1 MDAASSSSPPQD
13 ARHARLMTAAARASV
28 AVALILIVAKL
39 WAWRATGSVTLMA
52 SLLDSLL
59 DAFTSIIT
67 LLAVRYSLQPP
78 DEEHRFG
85 HGKAEAIAGLAQA
98 AFIMGSAVAVLWN
111 AADRFIHPRELEH
124 TGLGIGVMLLSMVLT
139 SFLVLFQRYAIRI
152 SGSTAIEADSL
163 HYVGDLLA
171 NAGVIVALL
180 LEARGVPYADAVAGL
195 LTGILIIRSAW
206 QIISKSLDM
215 LLDHELPA
223 EVTCEFAGLVRCDKR
238 ILGFH
243 DLKTRQSGTSYFFQ
257 LHIEVD
263 GSLPLRQA
271 HDIAEALE
279 QRVVERWPGSECL
292 VHLDPRENY
301 PVPAGI

>member
-1 MDAASSSSPPQD
+1 MEVVSSSSPQD
-13 ARHARLMTAAARASV
+13 ARRARLMTAAARTSV
-28 AVALILIVAKL
+28 AVAIVLIIAKL
-39 WAWRATGSVTLMA
+39 WAWRATGSVTMMA

-67 LLAVRYSLQPP
+67 LLAVRYALQPP

-85 HGKAEAIAGLAQA
+85 HGKAEAIAGLTQA

-111 AADRFIHPRELEH
+111 AVDRFINPHPLQQ
-124 TGLGIGVMLLSMVLT
+124 TGLGIGVMVLSIVLT
-139 SFLVLFQRYAIRI
+139 SFLVLFQRHVIRV

-171 NAGVIVALL
+171 NVGVIVALL
-180 LEARGVPYADAVAGL
+180 LEQQGVPYADAIAGL
-195 LTGILIIRSAW
+195 LTGILIIRSAC

-223 EVTCEFAGLVRCDKR
+223 EVTREFADVVGSDKR

-243 DLKTRQSGTSYFFQ
+243 DVKTRQSGTSFFFQ

-263 GSLPLRQA
+263 GSLSLREA
-271 HDIAEALE
+271 HDIAEELE
-279 QRVVERWPGSECL
+279 QRVITRWPGSECL

-301 PVPAGI
+301 PKPSES

>member
-1 MDAASSSSPPQD
+1 MQVASSPQD
-13 ARHARLMTAAARASV
+13 NRIARLMTAAARASV
-28 AVALILIVAKL
+28 AVAIVLIIAKL
-39 WAWRATGSVTLMA
+39 WAWRATGSVTMMA

-98 AFIMGSAVAVLWN
+98 AFIMGSAVAVLWS
-111 AADRFIHPRELEH
+111 AVDRFINPHTLQQ
-124 TGLGIGVMLLSMVLT
+124 TGLGIGVMVLSMVLT
-139 SFLVLFQRYAIRI
+139 SFLVLFQRHVIRV

-171 NAGVIVALL
+171 NGGVIVALL
-180 LEARGVPYADAVAGL
+180 LEQQGVPYADAIAGL
-195 LTGILIIRSAW
+195 LTGVMIIRSAW

-223 EVTCEFAGLVRCDKR
+223 EVTREFSGVVRGDKR

-243 DLKTRQSGTSYFFQ
+243 DVKTRQSGTSFFFQ

-263 GSLPLRQA
+263 GALPLREA
-271 HDIAEALE
+271 HDIAEELE
-279 QRVVERWPGSECL
+279 QRVIERWPGSECL
-292 VHLDPRENY
+292 VHLDPREEY
-301 PVPAGI
+301 QRHSES

>member
-1 MDAASSSSPPQD
+1 MEVVSSSSPQD
-13 ARHARLMTAAARASV
+13 ARSARLMTAAARTSV
-28 AVALILIVAKL
+28 AVAIVLIIAKL
-39 WAWRATGSVTLMA
+39 WAWRATGSVTMMA

-67 LLAVRYSLQPP
+67 LLAVRYALQPP

-85 HGKAEAIAGLAQA
+85 HGKAEAIAGLTQA

-111 AADRFIHPRELEH
+111 AVDRFINPHPLQQ
-124 TGLGIGVMLLSMVLT
+124 TGLGIGVMVLSIVLT
-139 SFLVLFQRYAIRI
+139 SFLVLFQRHVIRV

-171 NAGVIVALL
+171 NVGVIVALL
-180 LEARGVPYADAVAGL
+180 LESRGVPYADAIAGL

-223 EVTCEFAGLVRCDKR
+223 EVTREFADVVGSDKR

-243 DLKTRQSGTSYFFQ
+243 DVKTRQSGTSFFFQ

-263 GSLPLRQA
+263 GSLSLREA
-271 HDIAEALE
+271 HDIAEELE
-279 QRVVERWPGSECL
+279 QRVITRWPGSECL

-301 PVPAGI
+301 PKPSES

>member
-1 MDAASSSSPPQD
+1 MEVVSSSSPQD
-13 ARHARLMTAAARASV
+13 ARRARLMTAAARTSV
-28 AVALILIVAKL
+28 AVAIVLIIAKL
-39 WAWRATGSVTLMA
+39 WAWRATGSVTMMA

-67 LLAVRYSLQPP
+67 LLAVRYALQPP

-85 HGKAEAIAGLAQA
+85 HGKAEAIAGLTQA

-111 AADRFIHPRELEH
+111 AVDRFINPHPLQQ
-124 TGLGIGVMLLSMVLT
+124 TGLGIGVMVLSIVLT
-139 SFLVLFQRYAIRI
+139 SFLVLFQRHVIRV

-171 NAGVIVALL
+171 NVGVIVALL
-180 LEARGVPYADAVAGL
+180 LESRGVPYADAIAGL

-223 EVTCEFAGLVRCDKR
+223 EVTREFAEVVGSDKR

-243 DLKTRQSGTSYFFQ
+243 DVKTRQSGTSFFFQ

-263 GSLPLRQA
+263 GSLSLREA
-271 HDIAEALE
+271 HEIAEELE
-279 QRVVERWPGSECL
+279 QRVSERWPGSECL

-301 PVPAGI
+301 PKPSES

>member
-1 MDAASSSSPPQD
+1 MEVVSSSSPQD
-13 ARHARLMTAAARASV
+13 ARRARLMTAAARTSV
-28 AVALILIVAKL
+28 AVAIVLIIAKL
-39 WAWRATGSVTLMA
+39 WAWRATGSVTMMA

-67 LLAVRYSLQPP
+67 LLAVRYALQPP

-85 HGKAEAIAGLAQA
+85 HGKAEAIAGLTQA

-111 AADRFIHPRELEH
+111 AVDRFINPHPLQQ
-124 TGLGIGVMLLSMVLT
+124 TGLGIGVMVLSIVLT
-139 SFLVLFQRYAIRI
+139 SFLVLFQRHVIRV

-171 NAGVIVALL
+171 NVGVIVALL
-180 LEARGVPYADAVAGL
+180 LESRGVPYADAIAGL

-223 EVTCEFAGLVRCDKR
+223 EVTREFADVVGSDKR

-243 DLKTRQSGTSYFFQ
+243 DVKTRQSGTSFFFQ

-263 GSLPLRQA
+263 GSLSLREA
-271 HDIAEALE
+271 HDIAEELE
-279 QRVVERWPGSECL
+279 QRVITRWPGSECL

-301 PVPAGI
+301 PKPSES